1 MATSARELRQQAYDT
16 FERYGPGGDPGLLR
30 AAAELFTAAS
40 AATPAGDPQRGVDLD
55 HVCIVLRVY
64 FDVTKE
70 LWAAEQAAG
79 AGRSALGHA
88 IDRERAAAAATHLG
102 IALYAR
108 HQVTDER
115 EPLREAVHVL
125 RRAVAECPFGADL
138 RPAAMHHLAVALG
151 MAYRDSENLALLAEA
166 ADVGRSACLLQG
178 GLVLETAGGLVRDLG
193 VLAYRTGDVRLDEE
207 AVSWGRWAL
216 TLAARQGPHEEAA
229 AMLGLANALQS
240 LALLGG
246 DLAHL
251 REAIRLGQLAA
262 GVEPDPVLAHLD
274 AIVAEGFVTMLER
287 ETRRPSASGPTT
299 AEDGSSR
306 A

>member
-1 MATSARELRQQAYDT
+1 
-16 FERYGPGGDPGLLR
+16 
-30 AAAELFTAAS
+30 
-40 AATPAGDPQRGVDLD
+40 
-55 HVCIVLRVY
+55 
-64 FDVTKE
+64 
-70 LWAAEQAAG
+70 
-79 AGRSALGHA
+79 
-88 IDRERAAAAATHLG
+88 
-102 IALYAR
+102 
-108 HQVTDER
+108 
-115 EPLREAVHVL
+115 
-125 RRAVAECPFGADL
+125 
-138 RPAAMHHLAVALG
+138 

-287 ETRRPSASGPTT
+287 ETRRRSASGPTT